1 MSASNPVPHR
11 FSASRNY
18 LQSKRA
24 SVAEAERATM
34 SLTMQLYGIGY
45 FIRTLGVQLR
55 FGHLS
60 RAPLRLLRL
69 ELRGNAAECDW
80 VARPADSWDAD
91 LPRPAGD
98 RHASLQAL
106 EDAIALRGLLFG
118 ALPGVNTAVFRVYR
132 ESASGGPELII
143 EGTVAREQ
151 SAAPSIRSPAMR
163 AKLCGLRFWLEDG
176 ILEALRSEECAMS
189 F

>member
-1 MSASNPVPHR
+1 MSASNSAPHR
-11 FSASRNY
+11 FSASQDF
-18 LQSKRA
+18 LPGTVA
-24 SVAEAERATM
+24 SFGEAEHRTM
-34 SLTMQLYGIGY
+34 NLMKQLYDIGY
-45 FIRTLGVQLR
+45 FCRTLGVQLR

-80 VARPADSWDAD
+80 VARPADPWDGD
-91 LPRPAGD
+91 LPRPVGD
-98 RHASLQAL
+98 RHASVQAL
-106 EDAIALRGLLFG
+106 EDAMDVRDLFFG

-132 ESASGGPELII
+132 EAAGTEFELII
-143 EGTVAREQ
+143 AGTVTREQ
-151 SAAPSIRSPAMR
+151 SVARSIRSLAMR